1 MSLEES
7 HDLDHEAIHLWFGL
21 SYASYLT
28 IPRSILQSMPDEWQ
42 KKFVILLGELDDKV
56 MEEKIVM
63 PPKYTVSARDVRG
76 YFIFDDYRR
85 YDRGRR
91 RLW

>member
-1 MSLEES
+1 MGLAES

-42 KKFVILLGELDDKV
+42 KKFVELLDELDEKV
-56 MEEKIVM
+56 TEEKLEL
-63 PPKYTVSARDVRG
+63 PKYTVSARDARG
-76 YFIFDDYRR
+76 YFIFDDHRR

>member
-42 KKFVILLGELDDKV
+42 KKFVLLLDEMDEAALAVGIKL
-56 MEEKIVM
+56 
-63 PPKYTVSARDVRG
+63 PKYTVESRDDRG
-76 YFIFDDYRR
+76 RYVEDRYRN
-85 YDRGRR
+85 YERGRR
-91 RLW
+91 RVL